1 MGLPVASSIN
11 HGTPALRA
19 GRRGWWA
26 SSKNCGIVRSS
37 GTEQST
43 GPPDISNIL
52 EVEVQGGEGR
62 GGPSWRAAEKVGIE
76 LAQVHSHGS
85 RMVPQGLPSDRTYYQ
100 YCANRTR
107 RLNMAKGDDREVLA
121 TRISQ
126 GADHQLA
133 IVAGVDVE
141 YTVINIRNILNIR
154 ASQPAAVSG
163 SEPCP

>member
-1 MGLPVASSIN
+1 
-11 HGTPALRA
+11 
-19 GRRGWWA
+19 
-26 SSKNCGIVRSS
+26 
-37 GTEQST
+37 
-43 GPPDISNIL
+43 
-52 EVEVQGGEGR
+52 
-62 GGPSWRAAEKVGIE
+62 
-76 LAQVHSHGS
+76 
-85 RMVPQGLPSDRTYYQ
+85 
-100 YCANRTR
+100 
-107 RLNMAKGDDREVLA
+107 MAKGDDREVLA